1 MAVRINAKAVS
12 HLEEISDSEIDLL
25 SKSNTCGVLLPTTAI
40 ILQLKRPPA
49 RQMLNA
55 GCIIALGSDFNPNAY
70 CFSMPLIMSLA
81 CIDLRLTMN
90 EALIASTINSAFAL
104 GVQRKH
110 GSIEV
115 GKQSDFLVVK
125 SNRWENLIYQIGAHD
140 SLISCVIVNGQKVY
154 ESN

>member
-12 HLEEISDSEIDLL
+12 HLEEISPNEINLL
-25 SKSNTCGVLLPTTAI
+25 SKSDTVGVLLPTTAI

-55 GCIIALGSDFNPNAY
+55 GCIVALGSDFNPNAY
-70 CFSMPLIMSLA
+70 CYSMPLIMSLA
-81 CIDLRLTMN
+81 CIDLRLTMK

-104 GVQRKH
+104 GVHRKH

-115 GKQSDFLVVK
+115 GKQADFVIIK
-125 SNRWENLIYQIGAHD
+125 SNKWENLIYQIGAHD
-140 SLISCVIVNGQKVY
+140 SLIDCVIVNGQKVNG
-154 ESN
+154 SD

>member
-1 MAVRINAKAVS
+1 MAVNINAKAVS
-12 HLEEISDSEIDLL
+12 HLEEISLL
-25 SKSNTCGVLLPTTAI
+25 AKSSTVGILLPTTAV

-55 GCIIALGSDFNPNAY
+55 GCIVALGSDFNPNAY
-70 CFSMPLIMSLA
+70 CYSMPLIMSLA
-81 CIDLRLTMN
+81 CIDLRLTMA

-115 GKQSDFLVVK
+115 GKQSDFLLIK
-125 SNRWENLIYQIGAHD
+125 SNRWENLIYQIGAHS
-140 SLISCVIVNGQKVY
+140 SLIKSVVVNGRLVY
-154 ESN
+154 ESSSN